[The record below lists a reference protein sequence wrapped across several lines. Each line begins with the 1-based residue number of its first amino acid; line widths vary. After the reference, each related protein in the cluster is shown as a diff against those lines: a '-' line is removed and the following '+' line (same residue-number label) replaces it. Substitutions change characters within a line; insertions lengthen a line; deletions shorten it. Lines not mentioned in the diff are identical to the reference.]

1 MCRLCNAPRSTDRTY
16 LKHDPSVEKPLIV
29 MQVCEQ
35 SKAKPIPF
43 TEAKHDHREDHSDAQ
58 HGGIRREGEE
68 AAGVA
73 ACVWREHEQ
82 VI

>member
-1 MCRLCNAPRSTDRTY
+1 
-16 LKHDPSVEKPLIV
+16 

-58 HGGIRREGEE
+58 HGGIQRDGEE

-73 ACVWREHEQ
+73 ACVWRKHEQ